1 VSKNAPVVTY
11 LPRKNVKQGIF
22 NNWKTLDFFPAN
34 RYSIKYITPKE
45 GPVKPKAIAH
55 VAAALALLLLVGAA
69 TAQEKVAGTYGQGPE
84 VFSLATGSPGELGL
98 LQALGEAFSREQG
111 GKTSLKWIKAG
122 SGQSLQLLKDKK
134 VDLIMVHAP
143 KAEKQAVEDGW
154 ATKRTLIGSNEFFIV
169 GSANDPANI
178 KEAKSAVGAYQK
190 IAAAQAKFFSRGDN
204 SGTHK
209 KEMGLWQE
217 AGIKPAG
224 DWYVVTKDFM
234 TATLKRAND
243 EKGYFMVDSSTWV
256 AEKKNLPKLSVLF
269 RGDKALVN
277 TYHALAQPPGATP
290 GAATGVK
297 FIDFVASPKGQKI
310 IREYGQDKY
319 GEGLYNDAAYAQKYE
334 H

>member
-1 VSKNAPVVTY
+1 MRIRAC
-11 LPRKNVKQGIF
+11 
-22 NNWKTLDFFPAN
+22 
-34 RYSIKYITPKE
+34 
-45 GPVKPKAIAH
+45 
-55 VAAALALLLLVGAA
+55 ALAAVALTIAWLGIPAA
-69 TAQEKVAGTYGQGPE
+69 AQEKVAGTYGQGTE

-98 LQALGEAFSREQG
+98 LKVLGEAFSQEQG
-111 GKTSLKWIKAG
+111 GKISLKWIKAG
-122 SGQSLQLLKDKK
+122 SGESLQLLKDKK

-143 KAEKQAVEDGW
+143 KAEKEAVEAGW

-169 GSANDPANI
+169 GPPSDPAKI
-178 KEAKSAVGAYQK
+178 KDAKSAVDAYQK
-190 IAAAQAKFFSRGDN
+190 IAAAKAKFFSRGDN

-209 KEMGLWQE
+209 KEMGVWQE
-217 AGIKPAG
+217 AGLKPAG

-256 AEKKNLPKLSVLF
+256 AEKKNLPNLTVLF
-269 RGDKALVN
+269 KGDKALVN

-290 GAATGVK
+290 GAAIGAQ
-297 FIDFVASPKGQKI
+297 FIDFVASAPGQRL

-319 GEGLYNDAAYAQKYE
+319 GEGLYNDAEYAKKYE